1 MNESSG
7 PALGGLRSRGPSPA
21 KTAQTRRTI
30 TAAALDAFLE
40 RGFSGTRMSDVA
52 GRAGIA
58 KGTLYLYFADKE
70 ALFEG
75 VLREVIAEPLS
86 GLGGGAPRPGESA
99 RAFLS
104 RVVGPILRDMERSR
118 RAAVIRLVV
127 SEGARFPVLAE
138 TYRRVVID
146 PAAAAIRQL
155 ARRAMETGEL
165 RTDALVRFPQLLAAP
180 GVLVTL
186 WNGLFA
192 EDGGRLDGEAVFEA
206 YLDMV
211 FGAGGR

>member
-1 MNESSG
+1 MNEASG
-7 PALGGLRSRGPSPA
+7 PAPGVRSRGPSLA
-21 KTAQTRRTI
+21 KTAQTRHGI
-30 TAAALDAFLE
+30 VSAALNVFLE
-40 RGFSGTRMSDVA
+40 RGFSGARMSDVA
-52 GRAGIA
+52 ARAGVA

-86 GLGGGAPRPGESA
+86 GLSAAAPRPDESV

-104 RVVGPILRDMERSR
+104 RVVGPILRDMEGSR

-127 SEGARFPVLAE
+127 SEGARFPAFAE
-138 TYRRVVID
+138 TYRRVVIE
-146 PAAAAIRQL
+146 PAAAAIRRL
-155 ARRAMETGEL
+155 AQRAVETGEL

-180 GVLVTL
+180 VVLVTL

-192 EDGGRLDGEAVFEA
+192 ADGPLDGEAVFEA

-211 FGAGGR
+211 FGPGGG

>member
-1 MNESSG
+1 MNEVSG
-7 PALGGLRSRGPSPA
+7 AALGARSRGPSAA
-21 KTAQTRRTI
+21 KTARTRQKI
-30 TAAALDAFLE
+30 IAAALDTFLE
-40 RGFSGTRMSDVA
+40 RGFSGTRLIDVA

-75 VLREVIAEPLS
+75 VLREVITEPLS
-86 GLGGGAPRPGESA
+86 GLSGAALRPDEPV

-104 RVVGPILRDMERSR
+104 RAVGPILRDMERSR

-127 SEGARFPVLAE
+127 AEGARFPVLAE
-138 TYRRVVID
+138 TYRRLVIE

-155 ARRAMETGEL
+155 ARRAVETGEL

-186 WNGLFA
+186 WNGLFGT
-192 EDGGRLDGEAVFEA
+192 DSPLDGEAVFEA

-211 FGAGGR
+211 FGAEGG

>member
-1 MNESSG
+1 MSESPG
-7 PALGGLRSRGPSPA
+7 PALNARSRGPSLA
-21 KTAQTRRTI
+21 KTAQTRQSI
-30 TAAALDAFLE
+30 VAAALDTFLE

-52 GRAGIA
+52 ARAGVA

-75 VLREVIAEPLS
+75 VLREVLAGPLS
-86 GLGGGAPRPGESA
+86 SLDAAAPRPGESV
-99 RAFLS
+99 RAFLG

-127 SEGARFPVLAE
+127 AEGARFPSLAG

-146 PAAAAIRQL
+146 PAATAIRQL
-155 ARRAMETGEL
+155 ARRAVETGEL

-180 GVLVTL
+180 AVLVTL

-192 EDGGRLDGEAVFEA
+192 ADGPLDGEAVFEA
-206 YLDMV
+206 HLDVV
-211 FGAGGR
+211 FGPGGE

>member
-1 MNESSG
+1 MTESSG
-7 PALGGLRSRGPSPA
+7 PALGLRSRGPSPA
-21 KTAQTRRTI
+21 KTAQTRRGI
-30 TAAALDAFLE
+30 IAAALDAFLE

-52 GRAGIA
+52 ARAGVA

-86 GLGGGAPRPGESA
+86 GLSGAAPRPGESV

-104 RVVGPILRDMERSR
+104 RVVGPVLRDMERSK
-118 RAAVIRLVV
+118 RAPVIRLVV
-127 SEGARFPVLAE
+127 AEGARFPVLAQ
-138 TYRRVVID
+138 TYRRVVIE

-155 ARRAMETGEL
+155 ARRAVEAGEL

-180 GVLVTL
+180 AVLVTL
-186 WNGLFA
+186 WNGLFGA
-192 EDGGRLDGEAVFEA
+192 DGPLDGEAVFEA

-211 FGAGGR
+211 FGAEGG